1 MRSANALIYFDDP
14 DRLTEAIVGRIGKDI
29 VLALPLGLGK
39 ANHVANSVFN
49 RAAGDPS
56 MALRIFTAL
65 TLGKPRPKRE
75 LERRFLEPI
84 SARLFDGYPALAYD
98 EALLQNRLPPNI
110 EVDEFFF
117 LAGSRLNVAASQRN
131 YISANYTHALRYV
144 LDRKVNVVGQLVA
157 KRVRDGKT
165 HYSLSCNPD
174 ITLDLLDARRA
185 GRADFIL
192 IGQVNSE
199 LPYMPGGAEL
209 PPEEFDYILEG
220 PQTEFPLFA
229 PPREPVDLSEY
240 AAGFHVA
247 RMVLDG
253 GTIQLGIG
261 ALGDAVAQALILRH
275 RKNAEFSDIGA
286 RLAPFISLAE
296 PLDEAPFIQ
305 GVFGASEMFVECFLD
320 LYRAGILKREVN
332 GALLHA
338 AFFVGSKAFYQALRT
353 MSESD
358 RAKFQMT
365 AVSYVNELYGDETAK
380 RSARIKGRF
389 INNAM
394 MATLL
399 GAVISDGLEDGKI
412 ISGVG
417 GQYNFVAQSFA
428 LDDARSII
436 MVRAT
441 RNAKGRVTSNI
452 LWNYGHTTIP
462 RHLRDIVVTEYGIAD
477 LRGKTDRDVIAA
489 MLGVADSRFQGELL
503 NQAKA
508 AGKIEKSFEVPAAY
522 RDNTPKRIERALG
535 PARAAGLI
543 APFPF
548 GTDFTQIEQ
557 RLIPALTS
565 LASAS
570 PIQIVSF
577 LMRGLWPSGHSP
589 DTQDCLDRMGLARP
603 KGFFEL
609 IYAALLHGSL
619 QAR

>member
-117 LAGSRLNVAASQRN
+117 LAGSRINVAASQRN

-543 APFPF
+543 PPFPF

-557 RLIPALTS
+557 RLILALTS

-603 KGFFEL
+603 KGFLEL

>member
-14 DRLTEAIVGRIGKDI
+14 DRLTEAIVGRIGKNI

-365 AVSYVNELYGDETAK
+365 AVSYVNELYGDEAAK

>member
-14 DRLTEAIVGRIGKDI
+14 DRLTEAIVGRIGKNI

-543 APFPF
+543 PPFPF

-577 LMRGLWPSGHSP
+577 LMRGLWPSGRSP

-603 KGFFEL
+603 KGFLEL
-609 IYAALLHGSL
+609 IYAALLRGSL

>member
-14 DRLTEAIVGRIGKDI
+14 DRLTEAIVGRIGKNI

-577 LMRGLWPSGHSP
+577 LMRGLWPSGRSP

-603 KGFFEL
+603 KGFLEL
-609 IYAALLHGSL
+609 IYAALLRGSL

>member
-14 DRLTEAIVGRIGKDI
+14 DRLTEAIVGRIGKNI

-49 RAAGDPS
+49 RVAGDPS

-165 HYSLSCNPD
+165 NYSLSCNPD

-199 LPYMPGGAEL
+199 LPYMPGDAEL

-365 AVSYVNELYGDETAK
+365 AVSYVNELYGDEAAK

-543 APFPF
+543 PPFPF

-577 LMRGLWPSGHSP
+577 LMRGLWPSGRSP

-603 KGFFEL
+603 KGFLEL
-609 IYAALLHGSL
+609 IYAALLRGSL

>member
-14 DRLTEAIVGRIGKDI
+14 DRLTEAIVGRIGKNI

-49 RAAGDPS
+49 RVAGDPS

-199 LPYMPGGAEL
+199 LPYMPGDAEL

-365 AVSYVNELYGDETAK
+365 AVSYVNELYGDEAAK

-543 APFPF
+543 PPFPF

-577 LMRGLWPSGHSP
+577 LMRGLWPSGRSP

-603 KGFFEL
+603 KGFLEL
-609 IYAALLHGSL
+609 IYAALLRGSL

>member
-14 DRLTEAIVGRIGKDI
+14 DRLTEAIVGRIGKNI

-603 KGFFEL
+603 KGFLEL

>member
-174 ITLDLLDARRA
+174 ITLDLLEARRA

-199 LPYMPGGAEL
+199 LPYMLGGAEL

-247 RMVLDG
+247 RMVLDS

-543 APFPF
+543 PPFPF

-603 KGFFEL
+603 KGFLEL

>member
-14 DRLTEAIVGRIGKDI
+14 DRLTEAIVGRIGKNI

-365 AVSYVNELYGDETAK
+365 AVSYVNELYGDEAAK

-543 APFPF
+543 PPFPF

-577 LMRGLWPSGHSP
+577 LMRGLWPSGRSP

-603 KGFFEL
+603 KGFLEL
-609 IYAALLHGSL
+609 IYAALLRGSL

>member
-338 AFFVGSKAFYQALRT
+338 AVFVGSKAFYQALRT

-543 APFPF
+543 PPFPF

-603 KGFFEL
+603 KGFLEL

>member
-543 APFPF
+543 PPFPF

-577 LMRGLWPSGHSP
+577 LMRGLWPSGRSP

-603 KGFFEL
+603 KGFLEL
-609 IYAALLHGSL
+609 IYAALLRGSL

>member
-199 LPYMPGGAEL
+199 LPYMLGGAEL

-543 APFPF
+543 PPFPF

-603 KGFFEL
+603 KGFLEL

>member
-14 DRLTEAIVGRIGKDI
+14 DRLTEAIVGRIGKNI

-49 RAAGDPS
+49 RVAGDPS

-84 SARLFDGYPALAYD
+84 SDRLFDGYPALAYD

-286 RLAPFISLAE
+286 RLVPFISLAE

-543 APFPF
+543 PPFPF

-570 PIQIVSF
+570 PIHIVSF
-577 LMRGLWPSGHSP
+577 LMRGLWPSGRSP

-603 KGFFEL
+603 KGFLEL
-609 IYAALLHGSL
+609 IYAALLRGSL

>member
-14 DRLTEAIVGRIGKDI
+14 DRLTEAIVGRIGKNI

-75 LERRFLEPI
+75 LERRFLDPI

-365 AVSYVNELYGDETAK
+365 AVSYVNELYGDEAAK

-543 APFPF
+543 PPFPF

-603 KGFFEL
+603 KGFLEL
-609 IYAALLHGSL
+609 IYAALLRGSL